1 MDDERARQPRDPR
14 ASLPHGLAVHIGGFH
29 SILRPSRRLNVA
41 TMDNLAGFA
50 QHLLTFAPDALILVD
65 VQGRIIF
72 ANVTTTAIFGY
83 TNEQLVGRPIEMLV
97 PERFRLRHGAHV
109 ASFLKDPANREMGA
123 RLIDLFARKSDGS
136 EFPAGIRLAPFY
148 TGGKAYIAA
157 AIRDMTERR
166 AINEALIAAREE
178 ADRANHAK
186 SRFLATA
193 SHDLRQPLQAIRL
206 LNASIMNLIQGNSE
220 VGALL
225 RTQEQAIDGAN
236 RMLNALLDITRLE
249 SGAIKPELAPVALNA
264 IFSDL
269 HREFQPLASA
279 KRLVFAI
286 PETATA
292 INTDR
297 ILFTQLLRNVI
308 GNSLKYTAAGSVR
321 VNLNT
326 EADALTIDVVDT
338 GIGIPEDKL
347 DRVFDEYYQVDTQGS
362 KRSGVGLGLAIVREV
377 SRLLG
382 YSVAVTSR
390 VGSGTQVRIRIP
402 VQRLAAPSPAA
413 PREAPAA
420 ASTAPKRNRLL
431 LIEDNDSV
439 RGATEL
445 FLTLEGYEILSA
457 GTIEEAEMLLAG
469 LRQDDVLISDYHLDA
484 KLTGLDVLQELRTRH
499 ARDVPA
505 ILLTGDLASMLR
517 AVKTPIPRCRFL
529 SKPVDTGALLAAIQ
543 ELTAG

>member
-431 LIEDNDSV
+431 HIEDNDSE

>member
-1 MDDERARQPRDPR
+1 
-14 ASLPHGLAVHIGGFH
+14 
-29 SILRPSRRLNVA
+29 
-41 TMDNLAGFA
+41 
-50 QHLLTFAPDALILVD
+50 
-65 VQGRIIF
+65 
-72 ANVTTTAIFGY
+72 
-83 TNEQLVGRPIEMLV
+83 
-97 PERFRLRHGAHV
+97 
-109 ASFLKDPANREMGA
+109 
-123 RLIDLFARKSDGS
+123 
-136 EFPAGIRLAPFY
+136 
-148 TGGKAYIAA
+148 
-157 AIRDMTERR
+157 
-166 AINEALIAAREE
+166 
-178 ADRANHAK
+178 
-186 SRFLATA
+186 
-193 SHDLRQPLQAIRL
+193 
-206 LNASIMNLIQGNSE
+206 
-220 VGALL
+220 
-225 RTQEQAIDGAN
+225 
-236 RMLNALLDITRLE
+236 MLNALLDITRLE